1 MFTDKR
7 EIISSETISCDFLK
21 KNLKIVITNNFKV
34 SKVKVIL
41 FSGIDLD
48 ISKIKKYMEQSLSKK
63 VSSTGSHHSGMS
75 I

>member
-48 ISKIKKYMEQSLSKK
+48 ISKI
-63 VSSTGSHHSGMS
+63 
-75 I
+75 